1 MPGMTAV
8 PAADAATRLTLL
20 VDVIQTFT
28 AYPTVIAR
36 FGIKQALKTK
46 ARGQTVFELEHLEK
60 LLDDL
65 ESYACVC
72 RQAFQQGVTHGA
84 GWGPKT
90 AACWQVVVG

>member
-36 FGIKQALKTK
+36 FGIKQALETK
-46 ARGQTVFELEHLEK
+46 ARGQTVFDFK
-60 LLDDL
+60 ITRALLL
-65 ESYACVC
+65 WAGSLAGF
-72 RQAFQQGVTHGA
+72 RQYFL
-84 GWGPKT
+84 
-90 AACWQVVVG
+90 

>member
-1 MPGMTAV
+1 MPGVTAV

-28 AYPTVIAR
+28 AYSTAGAR
-36 FGIKQALKTK
+36 FGIKQALKAK

-65 ESYACVC
+65 ESNACVC

-90 AACWQVVVG
+90 AACGQVVVG

>member
-1 MPGMTAV
+1 MTV
-8 PAADAATRLTLL
+8 ITRLTLL
-20 VDVIQTFT
+20 VDVVQTFT

-46 ARGQTVFELEHLEK
+46 ARLGQTVFELEHLEK

-65 ESYACVC
+65 EGYARVC

-90 AACWQVVVG
+90 AACGQVVVG